1 MDSEFR
7 IFTMTLSYHDLIV
20 LYIYKTIRA
29 IHWPPRWY
37 NLFET
42 TVSFI
47 RILINQF
54 ICQPS
59 VYSAE
64 EKAKQLDK
72 RVVQMRTNLTCS
84 LNSGTLLTQ

>member
-1 MDSEFR
+1 
-7 IFTMTLSYHDLIV
+7 MTNPL
-20 LYIYKTIRA
+20 
-29 IHWPPRWY
+29 

-42 TVSFI
+42 TDSFI
-47 RILINQF
+47 QILIDQF